1 MSSLFDKLKI
11 DESKDESTE
20 ETTSGPSKLKKKNIK
35 VMVYGNGGPQ
45 QSSIKISGNGDYSG
59 FLFDLWEWIAKEMGV
74 KVKYVSVEGREKNKE
89 GKTYKE
95 SVELFRKSD
104 CDVLI
109 GDFSVTKER
118 EEVIDFTR
126 SVMLEKPIIVYRRED
141 TPMFSAVKEAI
152 KKFALPFLYLIILG
166 LLLGLLLYKV
176 DPKARSLPWA
186 LFGTISS
193 LLGESGH
200 VVEQT
205 DPKKLK
211 NSLWAILILVTA
223 FYFNIYLSAKATAA
237 EIAQKD
243 DMDPFKSGIKGEFV
257 AAGAGSS
264 FAELLEGQ
272 GAVVAP
278 ITKKQASSMA
288 EKLQFWLEKQPHVL
302 GFIVKET
309 TYRMGAASRF
319 NLSVSNY
326 RFGFDQIAFA
336 VKQDKKDILFK
347 LNSSLIK
354 AQNNKV
360 ARDLCSQ
367 YYAGKYLKFCRI

>member
-1 MSSLFDKLKI
+1 
-11 DESKDESTE
+11 
-20 ETTSGPSKLKKKNIK
+20 
-35 VMVYGNGGPQ
+35 MVYGNGGPQ
-45 QSSIKISGNGDYSG
+45 QSSIKISDNSDYSG
-59 FLFDLWEWIAKEMGV
+59 FLFDLWEWIAKDMGV
-74 KVKYVSVEGREKNKE
+74 KVQYETVEGREKNKD

-95 SVELFRKSD
+95 AVEIFRKSE
-104 CDVLI
+104 CDILI

-126 SVMLEKPIIVYRRED
+126 SVMLEKPIIVYRSEE
-141 TPMFSAVKEAI
+141 TPMFSAFKEAV
-152 KKFALPFLYLIILG
+152 KKFAMPFFYLVVLG
-166 LLLGLLLYKV
+166 LLLGLLLYKI

-193 LLGESGH
+193 LLGESGT
-200 VVEQT
+200 VVEKT
-205 DPKKLK
+205 DPNKLK
-211 NSLWAILILVTA
+211 SSLWATLILVTA

-243 DMDPFKSGIKGEFV
+243 DMDPFKGGIKGEFV

-288 EKLQFWLEKQPHVL
+288 EKLQFWLDKQPHVL

-319 NLSVSNY
+319 NLAVSSY

-347 LNSSLIK
+347 VNSSLIK

-360 ARDLCSQ
+360 ARDLCAQ
-367 YYAGKYLKFCRI
+367 YYAGRYLKFCRI